1 MQANSGV
8 REAAKQVGVKN
19 WEIADEIGVSEATL
33 CRWLRKEL
41 ADDKKNRVLA
51 AIVLISDRKRREI

>member
-19 WEIADEIGVSEATL
+19 WEIADEIGVSEATFG
-33 CRWLRKEL
+33 RWLRKEL
-41 ADDKKNRVLA
+41 TDDKKKRVLA
-51 AIVLISDRKRREI
+51 AIVLISDRKRGKI